1 MIIKNK
7 FYLINILIIIILEK
21 FYKRDSTKI

>member
-21 FYKRDSTKI
+21 FYKRDFTKI